1 MYGPTFRFLAAI
13 WFMCA
18 PVAAGAA
25 EIKINED
32 SAIILEGT
40 IVPGDYDKFRKLIN
54 ENCPSKSWN
63 LLCPSVIYL
72 ASPGGNVTEAIKIG
86 RLVRMLRL
94 GIEVPI
100 DDEDANLRQQSI
112 ELLKLQNPRLNYLCA
127 SACFFIA
134 IAGIER
140 SPYVRGDKPILGIH
154 RPSMTDADLKSLGA
168 DQVIASATQVRAIVE
183 TYLKEMG
190 VPLKYVDLMFSIP
203 KDQIRWI
210 TIEEYQV
217 DFAGVISELDD
228 WLDARCGNSA
238 QLAKQYDELGGQTAE
253 VKAMRSAIGEKFKV
267 RELCRIALKNKMRE
281 DAWRT
286 YRGL

>member
-1 MYGPTFRFLAAI
+1 M
-13 WFMCA
+13 
-18 PVAAGAA
+18 V
-25 EIKINED
+25 
-32 SAIILEGT
+32 
-40 IVPGDYDKFRKLIN
+40 
-54 ENCPSKSWN
+54 SK
-63 LLCPSVIYL
+63 C
-72 ASPGGNVTEAIKIG
+72 
-86 RLVRMLRL
+86 
-94 GIEVPI
+94 PI
-100 DDEDANLRQQSI
+100 DEPANLRQQSI

-154 RPSMTDADLKSLGA
+154 RPSMTDADLKNLGA

-183 TYLKEMG
+183 AYLKEMG
-190 VPLKYVDLMFSIP
+190 VPLKYADLMFSIP

-228 WLDARCGNSA
+228 WLDTRCGNSA
-238 QLAKQYDELGGQTAE
+238 ELAKQYDELGGQTAE

-267 RELCRIALKNKMRE
+267 QARCRIALKNKMRE

-286 YRGL
+286 HRGL